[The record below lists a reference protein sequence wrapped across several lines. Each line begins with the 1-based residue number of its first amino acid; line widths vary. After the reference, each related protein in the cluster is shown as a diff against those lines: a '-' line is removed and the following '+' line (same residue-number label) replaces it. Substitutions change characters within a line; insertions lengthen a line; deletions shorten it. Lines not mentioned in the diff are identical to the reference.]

1 MSPTIVGH
9 LKVGETP
16 NLPSSD
22 GRSNVYHAKL
32 EVLVVDQRNVSFMRS
47 LCLGEIEE
55 DIIIPFPEI
64 AEQEKETLRTV
75 TDSIEALLKP
85 REAEFRAWD
94 ENGELPSAFVDEL
107 REFGMFSFVIP
118 EEAGGMGFGSMAY
131 SRALQE
137 IARYDASVAVT
148 VGAHSSIGMR
158 GLLLFGTNEQ
168 RAKYYE
174 KLATGQMIA
183 AFCLTEPSSG
193 SDAASIKTRAVREG
207 DHFVVNGEKIW
218 ITNGGIADFF
228 TVFAKTGEPDE
239 RRHLSAFIITRD
251 MPGVTVGKHEEKM
264 GIRASS
270 TTTVTF
276 ENVRVPLENLLGEE
290 GKGFKIAMN
299 ILNSGRTGLG
309 GGSVGGMKRL
319 ISLAAQQANSRIQF
333 GKPISEFG
341 LIKKKIGQMV
351 VDCYAAE
358 SVVTMVGGLTDQKY
372 EDNAIEAA
380 ISKVFA
386 SEALWTT
393 ADEALQIAGGNGY
406 MREYP
411 YERAVRDSRI
421 NRIFEGTN
429 DILRL
434 FIALTAMNDGGR
446 QLKELAQGLEGVFN
460 DPIKGFGVLSDYAL
474 RRATIA
480 TGIRREK
487 YRFSKLNPILRQ
499 QAAVFEDATRDL
511 AAATDR
517 LLRKHGRK
525 IIDRQLATKRLAD
538 IMIDLFVLASVLS
551 RVHSAIEREG
561 EKKVARELEVATAFA
576 SQVRRRVRVNIDEI
590 DDNADE
596 EIKSLADYTFTVE
609 KYVWDVL

>member
-1 MSPTIVGH
+1 M
-9 LKVGETP
+9 
-16 NLPSSD
+16 
-22 GRSNVYHAKL
+22 
-32 EVLVVDQRNVSFMRS
+32 VDKRNVSFMRS

-75 TDSIEALLKP
+75 TDSIDSLLKSHQADF
-85 REAEFRAWD
+85 REWD
-94 ENGELPSAFVDEL
+94 EKGELPLEVVDEL
-107 REFGMFSFVIP
+107 KEFGMFGLVVP
-118 EEAGGMGFGSMAY
+118 EEAGGLGFGSMAY

-137 IARYDASVAVT
+137 VARYDASIAVT

-158 GLLLFGTNEQ
+158 GLLLFGNEAQ
-168 RAKYYE
+168 RAKYFD
-174 KLATGQMIA
+174 KLATGELIA
-183 AFCLTEPSSG
+183 AFCLTEPGSG

-207 DHFVVNGEKIW
+207 DHFVLNGEKIW
-218 ITNGGIADFF
+218 ITNGGIANFF
-228 TVFAKTGEPDE
+228 TVFAKSGEPDE
-239 RRHLSAFIITRD
+239 RRHLSAFIVTRD
-251 MPGVTVGKHEEKM
+251 MEGVKVGPHEDKM

-270 TTTVTF
+270 TTTVFF
-276 ENVRVPLENLLGEE
+276 ENVRVPAENLLGEE
-290 GKGFKIAMN
+290 GKGFKIAMK

-319 ISLAAQQANSRIQF
+319 ISLATQQANSRIQF
-333 GKPISEFG
+333 GKPIAEFG

-358 SVVTMVGGLTDQKY
+358 SVVTMVGGLTDQHY
-372 EDNAIEAA
+372 EDYAIEAA

-386 SEALWTT
+386 SEALWNTS
-393 ADEALQIAGGNGY
+393 DEALQIAAGNGY
-406 MREYP
+406 MREFP
-411 YERAVRDSRI
+411 YERAMRDSRI

-434 FIALTAMNDGGR
+434 FIALTAMNDVGR
-446 QLKELAQGLEGVFN
+446 QLKELASGLEGVFN

-487 YRFSKLNPILRQ
+487 YRFSKLNPALKQ
-499 QAAVFEDATRDL
+499 QASVFEDATRDL

-525 IIDRQLATKRLAD
+525 IIDRQFATKRLAD
-538 IMIDLFVLASVLS
+538 IMIDLFVLACVLS
-551 RVHSAIEREG
+551 RVNSSLEKQG
-561 EKKVARELEVATAFA
+561 EKKAAREMEIASAFA

-596 EIKSLADYTFTVE
+596 EIKSLADYTFTIE
-609 KYVWDVL
+609 KFGWDVL